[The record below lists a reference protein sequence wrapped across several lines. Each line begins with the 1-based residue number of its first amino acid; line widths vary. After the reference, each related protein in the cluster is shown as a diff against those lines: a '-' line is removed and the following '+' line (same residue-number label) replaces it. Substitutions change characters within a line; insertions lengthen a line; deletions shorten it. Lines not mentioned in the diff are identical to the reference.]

1 MFFVK
6 AKIPPFC
13 SITIGTL
20 MSAAVGQGGQ
30 SLHVDEVGRTGNP
43 ATNLTQAKPADSAEH
58 IIQAKLSGQA
68 SGELTF
74 TVSNEELDKE
84 AQVAKHEAV
93 QVITDKEVNLATIK
107 TAVETSVAL
116 SKVQTDSDKQVSEVK
131 KATADYALENYGL
144 SPLKSIKFNKAR
156 WKEMVKPYFE
166 KNDVFTMPQNENISF

>member
-30 SLHVDEVGRTGNP
+30 LLHVDEVGRTGNP
-43 ATNLTQAKPADSAEH
+43 ATNLIQAKPADSAEH

-74 TVSNEELDKE
+74 TVSNEELDKV
-84 AQVAKHEAV
+84 AQVAKHETV

-131 KATADYALENYGL
+131 KVTAGYALRNYGL

>member
-43 ATNLTQAKPADSAEH
+43 ATNLIQAKPADSAEH

-74 TVSNEELDKE
+74 TVSNEELDKV
-84 AQVAKHEAV
+84 AQVAKHETV
-93 QVITDKEVNLATIK
+93 QVVTDKEVNLATK
-107 TAVETSVAL
+107 TAVETSIAL
-116 SKVQTDSDKQVSEVK
+116 SKEQTDSDKQVSEVK
-131 KATADYALENYGL
+131 KATADYALGNYGL
-144 SPLKSIKFNKAR
+144 SPLKSINFHKAR
-156 WKEMVKPYFE
+156 WKEMVKHY
-166 KNDVFTMPQNENISF
+166 

>member
-6 AKIPPFC
+6 AKKPPFC

-20 MSAAVGQGGQ
+20 MSAVVGQGGQ
-30 SLHVDEVGRTGNP
+30 SLHVDEVGRTENP

-68 SGELTF
+68 SGELPF
-74 TVSNEELDKE
+74 TVSNEELDKV

-93 QVITDKEVNLATIK
+93 QVITDKEVNLATK

-116 SKVQTDSDKQVSEVK
+116 SKVQISEVK
-131 KATADYALENYGL
+131 KVTAGYALGNYGL
-144 SPLKSIKFNKAR
+144 SPLNSINFHKAR
-156 WKEMVKPYFE
+156 WKEIVKPYFE

>member
-1 MFFVK
+1 MLFVN

-144 SPLKSIKFNKAR
+144 SPLKSIKINKAR

>member
-74 TVSNEELDKE
+74 TVSNEELDKV

-131 KATADYALENYGL
+131 KATADYALGNYGL
-144 SPLKSIKFNKAR
+144 STLKSIKFNKAR

-166 KNDVFTMPQNENISF
+166 KNDVFTMPQNENISL

>member
-43 ATNLTQAKPADSAEH
+43 ATNLIQAKPADSAEH

-74 TVSNEELDKE
+74 TVSNEELDKV
-84 AQVAKHEAV
+84 AQVAKHETV

-131 KATADYALENYGL
+131 KVTAGYALGNYGL
-144 SPLKSIKFNKAR
+144 SPLNSIKFNKAR
-156 WKEMVKPYFE
+156 WKEMVEPYFE
-166 KNDVFTMPQNENISF
+166 KNDVFNIPENENISF

>member
-6 AKIPPFC
+6 TKIPPFC

-43 ATNLTQAKPADSAEH
+43 ATNLIQAKPADSAEH

-74 TVSNEELDKE
+74 TVSNEELDKV
-84 AQVAKHEAV
+84 AQVAKHETV
-93 QVITDKEVNLATIK
+93 QVVTDKEVNLATK
-107 TAVETSVAL
+107 TAVETSIAL
-116 SKVQTDSDKQVSEVK
+116 SKEQTDSDKQVSEVK
-131 KATADYALENYGL
+131 KATADYALGNYGL
-144 SPLKSIKFNKAR
+144 SPLKSINFHKAR
-156 WKEMVKPYFE
+156 WKEMVKHY
-166 KNDVFTMPQNENISF
+166 

>member
-74 TVSNEELDKE
+74 TVSNEELDKV
-84 AQVAKHEAV
+84 AQVAKHETV

-131 KATADYALENYGL
+131 KVTAGYALRNYGL

-166 KNDVFTMPQNENISF
+166 KNDVFTMPENENISF

>member
-1 MFFVK
+1 
-6 AKIPPFC
+6 
-13 SITIGTL
+13 

-43 ATNLTQAKPADSAEH
+43 ATNLIQAKPADSEH

-68 SGELTF
+68 SGELSF
-74 TVSNEELDKE
+74 AVSNEELDKV

-93 QVITDKEVNLATIK
+93 QVITDKEVNLATK
-107 TAVETSVAL
+107 TAVETSIAL
-116 SKVQTDSDKQVSEVK
+116 SKEQTDSDKQVSEVK
-131 KATADYALENYGL
+131 KATADYALGNYGL

>member
-1 MFFVK
+1 
-6 AKIPPFC
+6 
-13 SITIGTL
+13 

-74 TVSNEELDKE
+74 TVSNEELDKV
-84 AQVAKHEAV
+84 AQVAKHETV

-131 KATADYALENYGL
+131 KVTAGYALRNYGL

>member
-20 MSAAVGQGGQ
+20 MSAAVDQGGQ

-74 TVSNEELDKE
+74 AVSNEELDKV

-93 QVITDKEVNLATIK
+93 QVITDKEVNLATK

-116 SKVQTDSDKQVSEVK
+116 SKVQISEVK
-131 KATADYALENYGL
+131 KVTAGYALGNYGL
-144 SPLKSIKFNKAR
+144 SPLNSINFIKLDGKK
-156 WKEMVKPYFE
+156 W
-166 KNDVFTMPQNENISF
+166 

>member
-1 MFFVK
+1 M
-6 AKIPPFC
+6 
-13 SITIGTL
+13 T
-20 MSAAVGQGGQ
+20 AVVGLGGQ
-30 SLHVDEVGRTGNP
+30 LVHADEVVRTENP
-43 ATNLTQAKPADSAEH
+43 ASNLIQAKPADSTEH

-74 TVSNEELDKE
+74 TVSNEELDKV

-131 KATADYALENYGL
+131 KVTAGYALRNYGL

>member
-1 MFFVK
+1 
-6 AKIPPFC
+6 
-13 SITIGTL
+13 

-74 TVSNEELDKE
+74 AASNEELDKV

-93 QVITDKEVNLATIK
+93 QVITDKEVNLATK

-116 SKVQTDSDKQVSEVK
+116 SKVQISEVK
-131 KATADYALENYGL
+131 KVTAGYALGNYGL
-144 SPLKSIKFNKAR
+144 SPLNSINFHKAR

-166 KNDVFTMPQNENISF
+166 KNDIFTMPENENISF

>member
-1 MFFVK
+1 
-6 AKIPPFC
+6 
-13 SITIGTL
+13 
-20 MSAAVGQGGQ
+20 MSAVVGQGGQ
-30 SLHVDEVGRTGNP
+30 SLHVDEVGRTENP

-68 SGELTF
+68 SGELPF
-74 TVSNEELDKE
+74 TVSNEELDKV

-131 KATADYALENYGL
+131 KVTADYALGNYGL
-144 SPLKSIKFNKAR
+144 SPLNSINFHKAR

-166 KNDVFTMPQNENISF
+166 KNDVFTMPKNENISF

>member
-1 MFFVK
+1 
-6 AKIPPFC
+6 
-13 SITIGTL
+13 
-20 MSAAVGQGGQ
+20 MSAVVGQGGQ
-30 SLHVDEVGRTGNP
+30 SLHVDEVGRTENP

-68 SGELTF
+68 SGELPF
-74 TVSNEELDKE
+74 TVSNEELDKV

-131 KATADYALENYGL
+131 KVTADYALGNYGL

-156 WKEMVKPYFE
+156 WKEMVKHYLK
-166 KNDVFTMPQNENISF
+166 KNDVFTMPKNENISF

>member
-6 AKIPPFC
+6 AKKPPFC

-20 MSAAVGQGGQ
+20 MSAVVGQGGQ
-30 SLHVDEVGRTGNP
+30 SLHVDEVGRTENP

-58 IIQAKLSGQA
+58 IIQAKS
-68 SGELTF
+68 SGELPF
-74 TVSNEELDKE
+74 TVSNEELDKV
-84 AQVAKHEAV
+84 AQVDKDEDV
-93 QVITDKEVNLATIK
+93 QVVTDKEVNLATIK

-131 KATADYALENYGL
+131 KVTADYELGNYGL
-144 SPLKSIKFNKAR
+144 SPLNSINFHKAR

-166 KNDVFTMPQNENISF
+166 KTMFLLCLKMKI

>member
-1 MFFVK
+1 MFSK
-6 AKIPPFC
+6 KQKIPPFC

-20 MSAAVGQGGQ
+20 MSAVVGQGGQ
-30 SLHVDEVGRTGNP
+30 LVHADEVVRTENP
-43 ATNLTQAKPADSAEH
+43 ATNLIQAKPADSAEH

-74 TVSNEELDKE
+74 AVQNEELDKV

-131 KATADYALENYGL
+131 KVTAGYALGNYGL
-144 SPLKSIKFNKAR
+144 SPLNSIKFNKAR
-156 WKEMVKPYFE
+156 WKEMVKSYFE
-166 KNDVFTMPQNENISF
+166 KTMFFHA